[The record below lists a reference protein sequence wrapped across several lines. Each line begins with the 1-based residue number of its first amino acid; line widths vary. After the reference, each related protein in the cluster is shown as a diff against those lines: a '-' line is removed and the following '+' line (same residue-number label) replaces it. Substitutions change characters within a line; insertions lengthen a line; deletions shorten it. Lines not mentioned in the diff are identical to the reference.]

1 MSIESDT
8 PADAETVNVDE
19 LASELGEAISGLPV
33 YQRYLEAKAKVEN
46 DADAQRAIEEFEQ
59 LREEFQMARQTGRA
73 TQEDLRQVQEA
84 QADLHDIPTMSEY
97 LEVQNELELRLQEIN
112 EIVSEQLDVD
122 FGQKA
127 GGCCED

>member
-33 YQRYLEAKAKVEN
+33 YQRYLKAKATVEN

-84 QADLHDIPTMSEY
+84 QEDLHDIPTMSEY

-122 FGQKA
+122 FGQTA

>member
-1 MSIESDT
+1 MSIETDSAADT
-8 PADAETVNVDE
+8 EAVNVDE
-19 LASELGEAISGLPV
+19 LATELGESIAQLPV
-33 YQRYLEAKAKVEN
+33 YQRYLESKAKVEN
-46 DADAQRAIEEFEQ
+46 DADAQRAIEEFEE

-73 TQEDLRQVQEA
+73 TQEDLRKVQEA
-84 QADLHDIPTMSEY
+84 QEELHEIPSMSEY

-112 EIVSEQLDVD
+112 EIVSDELAVD